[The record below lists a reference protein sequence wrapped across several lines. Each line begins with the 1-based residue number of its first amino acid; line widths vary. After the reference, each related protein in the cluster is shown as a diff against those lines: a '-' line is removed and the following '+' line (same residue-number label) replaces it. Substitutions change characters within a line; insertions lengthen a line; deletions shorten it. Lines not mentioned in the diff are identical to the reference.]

1 MPSVFND
8 STCVSGLTYVM
19 ALLSDGTSQMT
30 ELAATSCRTSVKSN
44 RL

>member
-8 STCVSGLTYVM
+8 STCVSELIYVM
-19 ALLSDGTSQMT
+19 ALLSEGISQMT
-30 ELAATSCRTSVKSN
+30 ELAATSCRTSVKSH